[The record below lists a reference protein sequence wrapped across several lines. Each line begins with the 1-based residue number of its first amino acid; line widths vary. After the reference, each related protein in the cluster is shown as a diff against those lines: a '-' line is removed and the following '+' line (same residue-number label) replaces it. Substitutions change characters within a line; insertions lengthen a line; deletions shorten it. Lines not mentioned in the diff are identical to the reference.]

1 MALKVLWYIEMSCSL
16 HELLSERVSMQ
27 ELDRREVR
35 PAKINAKINVAV
47 FYKLT
52 PLSVFFSLEEPKI
65 NAIWLILV
73 MV

>member
-1 MALKVLWYIEMSCSL
+1 
-16 HELLSERVSMQ
+16 MQ

-52 PLSVFFSLEEPKI
+52 PLSVCLFFLWKSLK
-65 NAIWLILV
+65 LRLFDSS
-73 MV
+73 